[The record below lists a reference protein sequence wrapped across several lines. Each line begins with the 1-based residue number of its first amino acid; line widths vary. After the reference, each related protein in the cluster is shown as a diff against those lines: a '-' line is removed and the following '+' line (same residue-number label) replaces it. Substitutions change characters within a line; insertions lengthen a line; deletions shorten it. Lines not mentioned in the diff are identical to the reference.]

1 MSNCS
6 TEGRVKDMDFKAPPP
21 SPIESAKAWFDEAEK
36 VVMTENPLAMTLSTC
51 LPEGNIASRIVLM
64 KSFSEDGVLFF
75 TNYNSDKA
83 MEIEC
88 NNNVALLFH
97 WDTLAR
103 QIRIR
108 GRATKVA
115 GEVSDEYF
123 ATRQRLSQLGAWASD
138 QSKTI
143 ECRDE
148 LMARVSELEA
158 KWDGEPITRPPFW
171 GGFCVSLDSIEFWQ
185 GGDGRLHDR
194 LFYSFDK
201 EWSFTRLQP

>member
-1 MSNCS
+1 
-6 TEGRVKDMDFKAPPP
+6 MDFKAPPS

-51 LPEGNIASRIVLM
+51 LSEGNIASRIVLM

-97 WDTLAR
+97 WDVLAR

-108 GRATKVA
+108 G
-115 GEVSDEYF
+115 
-123 ATRQRLSQLGAWASD
+123 TRNKS
-138 QSKTI
+138 
-143 ECRDE
+143 CR
-148 LMARVSELEA
+148 R
-158 KWDGEPITRPPFW
+158 
-171 GGFCVSLDSIEFWQ
+171 
-185 GGDGRLHDR
+185 
-194 LFYSFDK
+194 SF
-201 EWSFTRLQP
+201 R